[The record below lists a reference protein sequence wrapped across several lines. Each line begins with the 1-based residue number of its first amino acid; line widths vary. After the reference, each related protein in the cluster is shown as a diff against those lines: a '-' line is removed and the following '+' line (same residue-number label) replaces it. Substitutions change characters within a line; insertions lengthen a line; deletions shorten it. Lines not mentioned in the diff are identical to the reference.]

1 MTAATERLAG
11 SEGVLRTVLPGGL
24 RVITESLP
32 AVRSA
37 AFGIW
42 AGVGSR
48 DEDPAHA
55 GATHYLEHLLFKGT
69 RRRSALEI
77 SASMDAV
84 GGELNAFTAK
94 EYTCYYARVLDA
106 DLPLAIDVLS
116 DMVTSS
122 LIEPKEVDA
131 ERGVILEEIAMN
143 EDDPADLVHEAF
155 SELAF
160 GDTPLGRPILGTV
173 DSINSI
179 TRDRIAEHYR
189 ARYTPDHLV
198 VAAAGS
204 LDHDHVVELT
214 AAAFGAVLSGQR
226 APAGPR
232 LTGPQADGGTA
243 TGVRLVSRPVEQAN
257 IVLGCAGL
265 ARNDDR
271 RFALGVL
278 NAALG
283 GGMSS
288 RLFQE
293 VREKRGL
300 AYSVYSFSSQH
311 AECGQW
317 GIYAGCLPAKTE
329 EVLSICQDEIAKV
342 IESGLTDEELDRGK
356 GQLRG
361 SIVLG
366 LEDPSS
372 RMRRLGKSELVY
384 PRLEP
389 VDEILARIEAVTH
402 DQVREVAA
410 DGAWPA
416 EGAGHR
422 GAVRRRCRVRR
433 GAGELAAAPQYSRLF
448 WLRPALMPRSGCRGA
463 GRDAL
468 FCGACLLRS
477 RLARLSAPAV
487 PLTSTRSVPG
497 GWCAAS
503 GRRTT
508 RGQRRS

>member
-1 MTAATERLAG
+1 MTAAAG
-11 SEGVLRTVLPGGL
+11 RVARGDSSVTRSVLPGGL

-48 DEDPAHA
+48 DEDVEHA

-69 RRRSALEI
+69 ERRTALEI
-77 SASMDAV
+77 SAAMDAV

-106 DLPLAIDVLS
+106 DLPLAIDVLC
-116 DMVTSS
+116 DMVNGS
-122 LIEPKEVDA
+122 LLEDRDVDA

-143 EDDPADLVHEAF
+143 EDDPSDTVHEAF
-155 SELAF
+155 AAQLF
-160 GDTPLGRPILGTV
+160 GDAPLGRPILGTV
-173 DSINSI
+173 GSINAIS
-179 TRDRIAEHYR
+179 RDQIAEHYA
-189 ARYTPDHLV
+189 ARYTPDNLV

-204 LDHDHVVELT
+204 LEHDQVVELT
-214 AAAFGAVLSGQR
+214 RRAFGAILTGDATPAPPRVDGNGGPGG
-226 APAGPR
+226 ADPAGG
-232 LTGPQADGGTA
+232 TG
-243 TGVRLVSRPVEQAN
+243 TGVALVSRPIEQAN
-257 IVLGCAGL
+257 LVLGCPGL
-265 ARNDDR
+265 SRNDDR

-311 AECGQW
+311 ADTGIW
-317 GIYAGCLPAKTE
+317 GIYAGCLPAKAD
-329 EVLSICQDEIAKV
+329 EVLAICADEIDKV
-342 IESGLTDEELDRGK
+342 ISAGLTDEELDRGK

-372 RMRRLGKSELVY
+372 RMSRLGKSELVY

-389 VDEILARIEAVTH
+389 VDEILAAISAVTH
-402 DQVREVAA
+402 DDVREVAA
-410 DGAWPA
+410 AILAQPKA
-416 EGAGHR
+416 L
-422 GAVRRRCRVRR
+422 AVV
-433 GAGELAAAPQYSRLF
+433 GPFDDADQFTAALA
-448 WLRPALMPRSGCRGA
+448 
-463 GRDAL
+463 
-468 FCGACLLRS
+468 
-477 RLARLSAPAV
+477 
-487 PLTSTRSVPG
+487 
-497 GWCAAS
+497 
-503 GRRTT
+503 
-508 RGQRRS
+508 

>member
-1 MTAATERLAG
+1 MTARKQLKADGDSAVIRA
-11 SEGVLRTVLPGGL
+11 VLPGGL

-48 DEDPAHA
+48 DEDLDHA

-69 RRRSALEI
+69 ARRSALEL
-77 SASMDAV
+77 SAEMDAV

-116 DMVTSS
+116 DMVTGS
-122 LIEPKEVDA
+122 LIEAKDVDA

-143 EDDPADLVHEAF
+143 DDEPSDTVHEAF
-155 SELAF
+155 AAQLF
-160 GDTPLGRPILGTV
+160 GESPLGRPILGTTE
-173 DSINSI
+173 SINSI
-179 TRDRIAEHYR
+179 TRARIVEHYG
-189 ARYTPDHLV
+189 ARYTPDNLV
-198 VAAAGS
+198 IAAAGS
-204 LDHDHVVELT
+204 LDHDKVVELVRE
-214 AAAFGAVLSGQR
+214 AFGAVAAGDAQP
-226 APAGPR
+226 APPRVPGPGVG
-232 LTGPQADGGTA
+232 LPPTG
-243 TGVRLVSRPVEQAN
+243 TGVRLVSRGIEQAN
-257 IVLGCAGL
+257 LVLGCAGMS
-265 ARNDDR
+265 RTDER

-293 VREKRGL
+293 VRENRGL

-311 AECGQW
+311 YDTGLW
-317 GIYAGCLPAKTE
+317 GVYVGCLPAKAD
-329 EVLSICQDEIAKV
+329 EVLAICRDEIAKV
-342 IESGLTDEELDRGK
+342 ISDGLTEAELERGK

-372 RMRRLGKSELVY
+372 RMSRLGKSELVY

-389 VDEILARIEAVTH
+389 VDEILASIEAVTH
-402 DQVREVAA
+402 DDVREVAA
-410 DGAWPA
+410 AILGRPKAL
-416 EGAGHR
+416 
-422 GAVRRRCRVRR
+422 AVV
-433 GAGELAAAPQYSRLF
+433 GPFDDPDAFMAAVA
-448 WLRPALMPRSGCRGA
+448 
-463 GRDAL
+463 
-468 FCGACLLRS
+468 
-477 RLARLSAPAV
+477 
-487 PLTSTRSVPG
+487 T
-497 GWCAAS
+497 
-503 GRRTT
+503 
-508 RGQRRS
+508 